1 MGVLSSELNQRQKM
15 WKVLLRSTS
24 PLHSLPPFDLH
35 RLLNY
40 VWPAA
45 ESYLLFFFPSSSDS
59 LGQVHR
65 EPPELETKQYC
76 PKGNKT
82 KEDIYLFFF
91 PLKQNFNFVII
102 RELKLEYPDCSQHI
116 SKPLTLVLLHYSGS
130 ATSPFFFSTY
140 EKCYVE
146 MFSDYTQLPSRK
158 APVIPPVAY
167 LSS

>member
-1 MGVLSSELNQRQKM
+1 MESIAKVYLSPSF
-15 WKVLLRSTS
+15 S
-24 PLHSLPPFDLH
+24 PSLWPP
-35 RLLNY
+35 
-40 VWPAA
+40 
-45 ESYLLFFFPSSSDS
+45 S
-59 LGQVHR
+59 
-65 EPPELETKQYC
+65 PPELCLTSSWILSSVFFFFILWLIRTSAQRAAGAGNETILSKGKQ
-76 PKGNKT
+76 NKRGY
-82 KEDIYLFFF
+82 IFIFF